1 MSGSCGGTP
10 PPPRSSWATPGS
22 QALGGALASLA
33 LLTKTQLLVVLL
45 GGLYVTVALS
55 VVIQVFSFRVFG
67 KRVFRIAPLHHHF
80 EMHGWPETTVIVRFW
95 IIAGLFVAAGVGVFY
110 ADFLIV
116 TDVGIL
122 P

>member
-1 MSGSCGGTP
+1 MGDT
-10 PPPRSSWATPGS
+10 GS

-55 VVIQVFSFRVFG
+55 VVLQVFSFRVFG
-67 KRVFRIAPLHHHF
+67 KRIFRMAPLHHHF
-80 EMHGWPETTVIVRFW
+80 ELRGWPESTVNVRFW
-95 IIAGLFVAAGVGVFY
+95 IIAGLFVAVGVGVFY